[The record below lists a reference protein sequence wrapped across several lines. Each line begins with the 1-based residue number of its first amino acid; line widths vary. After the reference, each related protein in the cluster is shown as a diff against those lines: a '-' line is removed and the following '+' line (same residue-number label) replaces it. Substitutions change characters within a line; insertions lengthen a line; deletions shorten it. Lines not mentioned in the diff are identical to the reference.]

1 MGLRAPA
8 RITIEVREVASRPDP
23 VRRFRLSRS
32 LGPDDV
38 EVERDVGFPPGQPVR
53 VRLRLPATAERL
65 DLDGV
70 VAPEDEPAAARIVC
84 FIDLDPEVRRRL
96 VAYLEE
102 RLGL

>member
-8 RITIEVREVASRPDP
+8 RITIEVRELASRPDP
-23 VRRFRLSRS
+23 TRRFRLSRS

-53 VRLRLPATAERL
+53 LRLRIPATAERL
-65 DLDGV
+65 EVTGV
-70 VAPEDEPAAARIVC
+70 VTADDDAAARVVR
-84 FIDLDPEVRRRL
+84 FVDLDPDVRRRL
-96 VAYLEE
+96 VADLEE